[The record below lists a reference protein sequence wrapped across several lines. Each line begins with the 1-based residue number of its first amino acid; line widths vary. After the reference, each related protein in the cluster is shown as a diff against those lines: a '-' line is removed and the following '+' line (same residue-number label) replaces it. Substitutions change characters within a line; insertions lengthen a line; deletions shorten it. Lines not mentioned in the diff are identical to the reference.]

1 MDAVRRNSPEFLVG
15 VLLFCLMPTVV
26 FAQGSFTGKWQYK
39 APPSAQTQPQT
50 NASPG
55 VGRGATRIEP
65 SIVMELRA
73 DGEKLSGTVHEI
85 GMGTPNP
92 LPRSMEIIEAT
103 IAGNTFS
110 FKTIVPGS
118 DSRSTVTWKGEMLAD
133 DTIAVSRDVAT
144 TYLAVARGGG
154 GFRGGVPV
162 DPPRGGSTLPPPP
175 TEKSRD
181 TKADSGTLIFVRVN

>member
-39 APPSAQTQPQT
+39 VPPSAQTPPQT

-85 GMGTPNP
+85 GMGR
-92 LPRSMEIIEAT
+92 PRETMEIIEGT
-103 IAGNTFS
+103 ISGKTFS
-110 FKTIVPGS
+110 FKTVPLPRA

-162 DPPRGGSTLPPPP
+162 DPPRGGLTLPPPP

-181 TKADSGTLIFVRVN
+181 TKADSGALIFVRVN